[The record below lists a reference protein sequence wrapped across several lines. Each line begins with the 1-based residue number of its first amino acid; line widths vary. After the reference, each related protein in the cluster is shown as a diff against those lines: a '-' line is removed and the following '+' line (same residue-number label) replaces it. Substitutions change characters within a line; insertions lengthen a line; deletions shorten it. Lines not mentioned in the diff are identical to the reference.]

1 MNGPKIT
8 RGMFLVALVAAGTLV
23 TVPNAFASRDA
34 AAETYVQENAS
45 AALRTLGNRAVSQS
59 ERRRTFDELMAQF
72 SDMDRIAMFVIGRYG
87 TQLRAD
93 PALRQ
98 QWVNAFKDY
107 AVAVYED
114 QLQAYSGSAIRVTG
128 SLERIPGRD
137 VIVNSEITPRGQ
149 RALPVQWRLLRNG
162 DAWKVFD
169 VSLIFEGGNQIW
181 LAQAQQL
188 DFLATLDQNHG
199 DIQALIARVQ
209 QTTASLRQHALAS
222 NSGR

>member
-1 MNGPKIT
+1 VTTLT
-8 RGMFLVALVAAGTLV
+8 RTAFLSALAGAGIVAAA
-23 TVPNAFASRDA
+23 PNASAARDT

-45 AALRTLGNRAVSQS
+45 AALRALGNRAVSDA
-59 ERRRTFDELMAQF
+59 ERRQTFDHLMRQF
-72 SDMDRIAMFVIGRYG
+72 SDMERIALFVLGRYG
-87 TQLRAD
+87 MQLRAD

-98 QWVNAFKDY
+98 QWVNTFKDY

-137 VIVNSEITPRGQ
+137 IVVNSEIMPRGQ
-149 RALPVQWRLLRNG
+149 RVLPVQWRLLRSG

-169 VSLIFEGGNQIW
+169 VSLIFDGGNQIW

-199 DIQALIARVQ
+199 DIRGLIARVQ
-209 QTTASLRQHALAS
+209 QTTASLRQHAVAS
-222 NSGR
+222 NGR

>member
-1 MNGPKIT
+1 VSNLT
-8 RGMFLVALVAAGTLV
+8 RTAFLSALAGVGMIAVA
-23 TVPNAFASRDA
+23 PNASAARDT
-34 AAETYVQENAS
+34 AAETYVQENAA
-45 AALRTLGNRAVSQS
+45 AALRALGNRAVSQA
-59 ERRRTFDELMAQF
+59 ERRQTFDQLMRQF
-72 SDMDRIAMFVIGRYG
+72 SDMERIALFVIGRYG
-87 TQLRAD
+87 AQLRAD

-98 QWVNAFKDY
+98 QWVNTFKDY

-137 VIVNSEITPRGQ
+137 IVVNSEIMPRGQ
-149 RALPVQWRLLRNG
+149 RALPVQWRLLRSG

-169 VSLIFEGGNQIW
+169 VSLIFDGGNQIW

-199 DIQALIARVQ
+199 DIRGLIARVQ
-209 QTTASLRQHALAS
+209 QTTASLRQHAMTG
-222 NSGR
+222 NGR